1 MKKNPQGKR
10 WHRLDNTGK
19 IFPMIANENLSNVFR
34 ISVTLKEEIDP
45 GLLDRA
51 LEEVLPRFGGFK
63 VKLKRGFFWYYFEE
77 NKRQPFVEQE
87 SSWPCRYID
96 PKSNQLYLFRVS
108 YYGARI
114 NLEVFHAVTDGMGAV
129 NFLKELTAGYL
140 ELKRGGRSRDVGPG
154 EGESA
159 QTEDSYLKHYRKMR
173 TRRYSS
179 RPALRLTGRYI
190 PFGGQSVVH
199 GYADT
204 GELKAVS
211 RKMGVSITKYLTACL
226 IWSISRV
233 YQEEGQEGRHIGVN
247 LPINLRAFFGSN
259 TASNFFAVTAID
271 HEPGQGRDEFE
282 EILASVCRQMDEK
295 IVKEKLEETIS
306 YNVSNEKKWY
316 VRILPLFVKWLALGF
331 IFRRNDRA
339 HTITLSNI
347 GLISMDREYQEEIE
361 GFCMLIGVSE
371 RQPAKCGVCS
381 FGDRTVITF
390 TKVFQDSRLEE
401 CFFGRLRSD
410 GIPVEL
416 ESNGVIMP
424 ESDKGNYPV
433 IQHGESIWKKLVLVC
448 YGVLAV
454 VALFLGLVNIAT
466 YDGLWWS
473 GIAIPGI
480 AYVGLTLRYSIL
492 RHANLGKS
500 LLIQTVGMQIL
511 LVMIDRVLGFEGW
524 SVNYAVPGTILFAD
538 AAVVLLIVVNR
549 LNWQSYFMYQIA
561 ITVFSF
567 IPLIL
572 WAAGLVTH
580 PAMAII
586 TVILNYPVIQH
597 GESIWKKLVLVCY
610 GVLAV
615 VALFLGLV
623 NIATYDGLWWS
634 GIAIP
639 GIAYV
644 GLTLRYSILRH
655 ANLGKSLLIQTV
667 GMQILLV
674 MIDRVLGFEGWSVNY
689 AVPGTI
695 LFADAAVVLLI
706 VVNRLNWQ
714 SYFMYQIAI
723 TVFSF
728 IPLILWAAGLVTHP
742 AMAIIT
748 VILTVGILALTIF
761 LGDRRFKNELIR
773 RFHL

>member
-34 ISVTLKEEIDP
+34 ISVTLKEEIDS
-45 GLLDRA
+45 GLLGQA
-51 LEEVLPRFGGFK
+51 LEEVLPWFAGFK

-87 SSWPCRYID
+87 GSWPCRYID

-108 YYGARI
+108 YYGTRI

-140 ELKRGGRSRDVGPG
+140 ELKRGGRRTGAGPG
-154 EGESA
+154 EGVST
-159 QTEDSYLKHYRKMR
+159 QTEDSYLKNYRKMQ

-190 PFGGQSVVH
+190 PFGGESVVH

-233 YQEEGQEGRHIGVN
+233 YEEEGRKGRHIGVN
-247 LPINLRAFFGSN
+247 LPINLRAFFGSD

-347 GLISMDREYQEEIE
+347 GLISMDREYQDDIE
-361 GFCMLIGVSE
+361 GFRMLIGVSK

-381 FGDRTVITF
+381 FGHRTVITF

-401 CFFGRLRSD
+401 CFFGRLRAD

-424 ESDKGNYPV
+424 EADKGNYPV
-433 IQHGESIWKKLVLVC
+433 IQHDESIWKKLVLVC

-454 VALFLGLVNIAT
+454 VALFLGLVNIVT

-500 LLIQTVGMQIL
+500 LLIETIGMQIL

-538 AAVVLLIVVNR
+538 AAVV
-549 LNWQSYFMYQIA
+549 F
-561 ITVFSF
+561 
-567 IPLIL
+567 
-572 WAAGLVTH
+572 
-580 PAMAII
+580 
-586 TVILNYPVIQH
+586 
-597 GESIWKKLVLVCY
+597 
-610 GVLAV
+610 
-615 VALFLGLV
+615 
-623 NIATYDGLWWS
+623 
-634 GIAIP
+634 
-639 GIAYV
+639 
-644 GLTLRYSILRH
+644 
-655 ANLGKSLLIQTV
+655 
-667 GMQILLV
+667 
-674 MIDRVLGFEGWSVNY
+674 
-689 AVPGTI
+689 
-695 LFADAAVVLLI
+695 LI

>member
-179 RPALRLTGRYI
+179 RSALRLTGRYI

-500 LLIQTVGMQIL
+500 LLI
-511 LVMIDRVLGFEGW
+511 E
-524 SVNYAVPGTILFAD
+524 TI
-538 AAVVLLIVVNR
+538 
-549 LNWQSYFMYQIA
+549 
-561 ITVFSF
+561 
-567 IPLIL
+567 
-572 WAAGLVTH
+572 
-580 PAMAII
+580 
-586 TVILNYPVIQH
+586 
-597 GESIWKKLVLVCY
+597 
-610 GVLAV
+610 
-615 VALFLGLV
+615 
-623 NIATYDGLWWS
+623 
-634 GIAIP
+634 
-639 GIAYV
+639 
-644 GLTLRYSILRH
+644 
-655 ANLGKSLLIQTV
+655 